1 MRDAANSAAAREAH
15 NKQRHEDNMYTAK
28 FRSYDIDLEL
38 PEGERWAEVIKR
50 EAAPHL
56 KGGRCL
62 DDEDHHPRHR

>member
-1 MRDAANSAAAREAH
+1 
-15 NKQRHEDNMYTAK
+15 MYTAK